1 MKQVSI
7 LGISLL
13 LVTAVAFTDFPQQE
27 KNKNDK
33 KEQQDKKAKSQDKKN
48 NPGNSNANKNK
59 NDQPGNK
66 NQKDNQGKNNERNK
80 DNKGLDKMNGNNSNR
95 SDNARGN
102 TDMRDGYKWDRETF
116 KDRNKYKNQEKVT
129 ICHKFNNDN
138 EPAVT
143 LNVSVNALKAHM
155 DHGDAEGSC
164 PDIKNDRFSDDYIR
178 ERNDYYERIQE
189 SREKV
194 LYSRSILDYAVQRLT
209 DSRVQLVNMQN
220 RNMPAAEIERKQATV
235 LELEQNVSL
244 LETLIG
250 VTSNLIANKLQ

>member
-1 MKQVSI
+1 MKKVSI
-7 LGISLL
+7 LGIAFL

-33 KEQQDKKAKSQDKKN
+33 KEQQQNKAKNQDKKN

-66 NQKDNQGKNNERNK
+66 NQKDDPGNSNAKDK
-80 DNKGLDKMNGNNSNR
+80 DNNGRNNAKDNPANRNDMN
-95 SDNARGN
+95 RGN
-102 TDMRDGYKWDRETF
+102 ADMRDGYKWDRETF

-143 LNVSVNALKAHM
+143 LSVSVNALKAHIN
-155 DHGDAEGSC
+155 HGDVEGSC
-164 PDIKNDRFSDDYIR
+164 PDVRNDRYSDRYIR

-194 LYSRSILDYAVQRLT
+194 LYSQSILDYAVQRLT
-209 DSRVQLVNMQN
+209 DSRVQLANMQN
-220 RNMPAAEIERKQATV
+220 RNLPAVEIERKQATV

-250 VTSNLIANKLQ
+250 VTANLLVNKLQ

>member
-7 LGISLL
+7 LGISFL

-33 KEQQDKKAKSQDKKN
+33 KEQQENKAKNQDKKN
-48 NPGNSNANKNK
+48 NQGNSNANKNK

-66 NQKDNQGKNNERNK
+66 NQKDNQGKNNAKDK
-80 DNKGLDKMNGNNSNR
+80 DNKGLDKMNGNNASRN
-95 SDNARGN
+95 DNARGN
-102 TDMRDGYKWDRETF
+102 VDMRDGYKWDRETF

-143 LNVSVNALKAHM
+143 LSVSVNALKAHM
-155 DHGDAEGSC
+155 DHGDVEGSC
-164 PDIKNDRFSDDYIR
+164 PDIRNDRYSDDYIR

-194 LYSRSILDYAVQRLT
+194 LYSQSILDYAVQRLT
-209 DSRVQLVNMQN
+209 DSRVQLANMQS
-220 RNMPAAEIERKQATV
+220 RNLPAVEIQRKQATV
-235 LELEQNVSL
+235 VELEQNVSL

-250 VTSNLIANKLQ
+250 VTANLLVNKLQ

>member
-7 LGISLL
+7 LGISFL

-33 KEQQDKKAKSQDKKN
+33 KEQQENKAKNQDKKN
-48 NPGNSNANKNK
+48 NPGNSNSNKNK

-66 NQKDNQGKNNERNK
+66 NQKDNQGKNNEKDK
-80 DNKGLDKMNGNNSNR
+80 DNKGLDKMNGNNANR
-95 SDNARGN
+95 NDNDRGKV
-102 TDMRDGYKWDRETF
+102 DMRDGYKWDRETF

-143 LNVSVNALKAHM
+143 LKVSVNALKAHM
-155 DHGDAEGSC
+155 DHGDIEGTC
-164 PDIKNDRFSDDYIR
+164 PDLRNDRYSDDYIR

-194 LYSRSILDYAVQRLT
+194 LYSQSILDYAVQRLT
-209 DSRVQLVNMQN
+209 DSRVQLANMQS
-220 RNMPAAEIERKQATV
+220 RNLPAVEIQRKQATV
-235 LELEQNVSL
+235 VELEQNVSL

-250 VTSNLIANKLQ
+250 VTANLLVNKLQ